1 MYRVGKSLAE
11 YPFDI
16 GEAITDIQDP
26 IALENIGERLL
37 YQIEENRSDRDSL
50 YNLMI
55 HNGGVC
61 ILIGR
66 GLAEHPD
73 VKPDFLQS
81 YYDKLKHY
89 IRGRNT
95 NCGYYHSS
103 SIPGVI
109 WTLSAVFGNPNCPVQ
124 VLEDA
129 MERDLLKDSYFA
141 STVAANPGTPGH
153 ILRRL
158 FKINSSA
165 HVRENIA
172 ANSNTYEDI
181 LLHLAGSKRARI
193 LRKVAENSSITLR
206 VAKRITNNDYIL
218 KETIVALLNNSSVPE
233 HFKETMVDATL
244 QQLKHID
251 WKHTYPFS
259 IKFSK
264 LLETFLGIVKSPYS
278 IPEVLEQALLLLPVL
293 SEFQKDYYTALALAI
308 VVSPNATNEMLA
320 ELVFANQRLVSD
332 AAQNALKERAGHRD
346 HAEDIDFDED
356 IGSEVLQVP
365 DGAVA
370 KLGKMF
376 CEDPFSLKHYMLI
389 DDYDILCRWKRAL
402 VKWSKHYAFSSLYM
416 PVISAMLSN
425 PSLLQL
431 SDSDD
436 VEWLKS
442 IKSIITCAA
451 YIPYYVSKIGPLAK
465 VILSNP
471 GAPRSLI
478 DFALSQCEDS
488 QNPKKNAAGISWILA
503 GIASSP
509 NIDTGLCLRLLRHR
523 SAGMRKA
530 LASNPATPVDILRR
544 LANSKIAEVRL
555 AAEKGLAAQR

>member
-73 VKPDFLQS
+73 IKPDFLQS

-109 WTLSAVFGNPNCPVQ
+109 WTLSAIFGNPNCPVQ

-172 ANSNTYEDI
+172 ANSNTCEDI

-293 SEFQKDYYTALALAI
+293 SEFQKDYYTDLALAI
-308 VVSPNATNEMLA
+308 IVSPNVTNEILVEMLFTN
-320 ELVFANQRLVSD
+320 ERLIMER
-332 AAQNALKERAGHRD
+332 AQYALKKRTRRKTESTNSTDMQMPIEALT
-346 HAEDIDFDED
+346 E
-356 IGSEVLQVP
+356 
-365 DGAVA
+365 
-370 KLGKMF
+370 LGKRF
-376 CEDPFSLKHYMLI
+376 CEDPFSLQYYTLTTDSEIVYKWKRYLKRQSSSYICHRNI
-389 DDYDILCRWKRAL
+389 APIAAAILCNPSFLRLPDPDDFEWLRSTTMHIIRNSSRYVHGSKLLAKAIFGNPSVPRAL
-402 VKWSKHYAFSSLYM
+402 IEFAF
-416 PVISAMLSN
+416 A
-425 PSLLQL
+425 
-431 SDSDD
+431 
-436 VEWLKS
+436 E
-442 IKSIITCAA
+442 CA
-451 YIPYYVSKIGPLAK
+451 KPLGLEQRA
-465 VILSNP
+465 N
-471 GAPRSLI
+471 
-478 DFALSQCEDS
+478 
-488 QNPKKNAAGISWILA
+488 GISYILE
-503 GIASSP
+503 GIASNP
-509 NIDTGLCLRLLRHR
+509 NIDAGLCRQLLKRR
-523 SAGMRKA
+523 FVSTRKA
-530 LASNPATPVDILRR
+530 LVANPNTPASILKI
-544 LANSKIAEVRL
+544 LARSKIPEIGDVARARL
-555 AAEKGLAAQR
+555 GM